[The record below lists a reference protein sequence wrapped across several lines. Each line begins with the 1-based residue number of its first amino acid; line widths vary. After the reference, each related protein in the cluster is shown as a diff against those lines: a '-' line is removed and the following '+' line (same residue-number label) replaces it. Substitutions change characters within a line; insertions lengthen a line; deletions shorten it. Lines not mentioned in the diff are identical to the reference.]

1 MFCYIQVGGIIS
13 VFEHDRILKA
23 SSKLSLIILPYGA
36 ENGVKL
42 REKLNNI
49 SKRIKAQK
57 KEFVQHFGA
66 DVASLVTLI
75 ATREYRSIV

>member
-42 REKLNNI
+42 REKLNI